1 MVAKVVGLG
10 SDAPVKLKEV
20 WSLVDVFRWLQGNL
34 FVQLLSSVKYK
45 AIKVLGKQFI
55 HRNYKPQWKSWQQ
68 RSATVRGNKDTG
80 KAVEYLKFKCDGC
93 KRKFKTKR
101 GLNQH
106 EVSCKDNA
114 TESEPSTSHSD
125 LQISL
130 TTDREMNRNYVNRE
144 SLANLYDDYR
154 TSKNILETFLM
165 VQKLVKEQIKRRT
178 ARTWKLICAW

>member
-20 WSLVDVFRWLQGNL
+20 WSLVDVFRWLQSNL

-55 HRNYKPQWKSWQQ
+55 HRNYKSQLKSRQQ
-68 RSATVRGNKDTG
+68 RSTTVRGNKDTG

-93 KRKFKTKR
+93 KREFKTKR
-101 GLNQH
+101 GLNQN

-130 TTDREMNRNYVNRE
+130 TTDIETNRNYVNRE
-144 SLANLYDDYR
+144 SLANLYDDYT
-154 TSKNILETFLM
+154 TSKNILEIFLM